1 MGRKTL
7 CVLLSLAMWII
18 LCSVV
23 LDADSIAGE
32 KPSSG
37 QEITPIYPA
46 GIKPIAPYSPA
57 IMYGDLIFISGQIP
71 YVKGAI
77 PDNAKDGK
85 DDIKDQTAI
94 VMDNLK
100 TVLAEAGL
108 TFKNVLMATV
118 FITDL
123 SLYGDF
129 NKVYGPYWTNE
140 GLTPPARA
148 TVEVGALPGSKPGAP
163 VLVEISMIAGR

>member
-1 MGRKTL
+1 MKSKFL
-7 CVLLSLAMWII
+7 SILFSLALFFGTIMATD
-18 LCSVV
+18 CF
-23 LDADSIAGE
+23 AEEA
-32 KPSSG
+32 K
-37 QEITPIYPA
+37 PIYPA

-57 IMYGDLIFISGQIP
+57 IMFGDLLFISGQIP

-77 PDNAKDGK
+77 PENARDGK
-85 DDIKDQTAI
+85 DDIKDQTVI
-94 VMDNLK
+94 VMENLK
-100 TVLAEAGL
+100 KVLSEAGMS
-108 TFKNVLMATV
+108 FKHVLKATV

-129 NKVYGPYWTNE
+129 NKVYGPYWTDS

-163 VLVEISMIAGR
+163 VLVEISMIAGK